1 MLDTIATIF
10 LYMSLLGLFCL
21 GLFCLG
27 FYVFWLFTFNLI
39 EQIVD
44 AVKWVVSKFKPQETD
59 CYHCKHYDL
68 ANYWCNKHED
78 GRLMQETCEDGRR
91 G

>member
-10 LYMSLLGLFCL
+10 LYMSLLGLYCL
-21 GLFCLG
+21 GLLVIFQLAKD
-27 FYVFWLFTFNLI
+27 FI
-39 EQIVD
+39 EMLVD
-44 AVKWVVSKFKPQETD
+44 AVKWVVGKFKPQETD
-59 CYHCKHYDL
+59 CYHCEHYDL